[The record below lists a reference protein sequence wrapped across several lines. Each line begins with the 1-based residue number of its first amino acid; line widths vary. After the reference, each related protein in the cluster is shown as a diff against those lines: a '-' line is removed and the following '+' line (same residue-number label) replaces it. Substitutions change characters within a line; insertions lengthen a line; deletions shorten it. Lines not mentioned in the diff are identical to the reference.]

1 MNEDNLGFVIES
13 RSILKNEWYTEPITM
28 HLMRHCRLRANFEDT
43 KWRGIQIK
51 RGQFVTSLK
60 TLSTET
66 GLTIKQVRTA
76 LEKLEKTGYVAS
88 EATNKNRIITV
99 LFYSEEQNVGKQNGK
114 QKGNQKANK
123 GQAKGKQRATDN
135 NNISND
141 ILNNE
146 EQGVCAPSAHTQQE
160 NNSAAPGALGE
171 RGRAAKVTYVD
182 VRRYQIDNR
191 IGGGEEASEFYS
203 GFEKSGT
210 RIPDDWQKIYRAF
223 IRASDDER
231 ERFMTKLLGGGFRDK
246 WGADDE

>member
-141 ILNNE
+141 ILNKKNKC
-146 EQGVCAPSAHTQQE
+146 VCPTGTHTHKEKEAASAPH
-160 NNSAAPGALGE
+160 ALGE
-171 RGRAAKVTYVD
+171 RASAVTYGEI
-182 VRRYQIDNR
+182 RQFQIDNH
-191 IGGGEEASEFYS
+191 IGGGEYVSEFYNA
-203 GFEKSGT
+203 FEKSGT
-210 RIPDDWQKIYRAF
+210 RIPENWQDLYIRYVRAGWKAQGEF
-223 IRASDDER
+223 IDRLEKG
-231 ERFMTKLLGGGFRDK
+231 EYIEK
-246 WGADDE
+246 WGRADV